1 MRYLAG
7 TIAISDDADVPLMRI
22 VHSAGHLTFEQLYRA
37 IHLGKTKPLW
47 DSLRWRVRRL
57 VDHKFLDR
65 TDVDGIRSGVLS
77 LGENG
82 ELYLQSHES
91 YIVERSNR
99 SRGSRRR
106 HQIWHDVDLFGI
118 RLALRDA
125 GVLGAWESEP
135 EVKAANDFTMHHY
148 AKDYDAVVTFL
159 VDGRR
164 GRIAVEYERTPKWS
178 KEYERLVK
186 TMEADAKVNA
196 FLFLVPNVEM
206 HTFLRHA
213 LRAARRPMFIA
224 FANEF
229 ARSPR
234 TAMLHDVRTG
244 GPFHLQDCLVP
255 AAVSA

>member
-7 TIAISDDADVPLMRI
+7 TIAISNGADVPVMRI
-22 VHSAGHLTFEQLYRA
+22 VHCAGHLTFEQLYRA
-37 IHLGKTKPLW
+37 IHLGKTKPFW

-57 VDHKFLDR
+57 IDHQFLDH
-65 TDVDGIRSGVLS
+65 TDVDGIRNGVLS

-82 ELYLQSHES
+82 ELYLQSHERF
-91 YIVERSNR
+91 IVERSNR
-99 SRGSRRR
+99 SRGTRRR

-118 RLALRDA
+118 RLDLRDA

-135 EVKAANDFTMHHY
+135 EVKAANDFTLHHY

-159 VDGRR
+159 LDGRR

-186 TMEADAKVNA
+186 TMDDDRKVDA

-213 LRAARRPMFIA
+213 LRSTRRPMFIA

-229 ARSPR
+229 ASNPR
-234 TAMLHDVRTG
+234 AAMLRDVRTG
-244 GPFHLQDCLVP
+244 GPVRLQDCLV
-255 AAVSA
+255 AAVPD